1 MFYVLGRWLLFPLL
15 SMLVVPSVSWSQTA
29 PISPTLAGLHQLAW
43 QRHPAYAA
51 QALRQTQYTTNSEL
65 AQSVIAGTPSAS
77 VGYRSDAVSSP
88 SGRSGLREWEMGVNT
103 PLALGARRRFA
114 TETAMLQAQ
123 LYASE
128 IQRTQW
134 ALAGELRDA
143 YWAWQLTHIE
153 HLLLDDEVKRAG
165 VLVADSIRRT
175 KAGETPRVDTLQA
188 QAALNLV
195 QVNLAESLQ
204 KEAQSLSALQRLT
217 GAQSLAQVSESLLS
231 AYQME
236 TERSEQSS
244 AHPWLASLDSQLQLN
259 KTKLQTL
266 LQVKGDPPTL
276 GTGFSRET
284 SNTTAAQT
292 TARVTLSFALGTETR
307 FAPKISEAS
316 AEAIE
321 SEIALLR
328 ATEQLTQDLVV
339 AKTSLDIAQKKMQA
353 ASARAAA
360 SKETAQLF
368 AKAFALGEL
377 EMPARLRAEADRAAA
392 LLAMNRAVIERA
404 AAISKLN
411 QVMGYLP

>member
-1 MFYVLGRWLLFPLL
+1 MFYVLGWRLLFPLL
-15 SMLVVPSVSWSQTA
+15 SMLIVPSLSWSQTA
-29 PISPTLAGLHQLAW
+29 KISPALADLHQLAW

-51 QALRQTQYTTNSEL
+51 QALRQTQYAANSEL
-65 AQSVIAGTPSAS
+65 AQSSIAGVPSAS

-88 SGRSGLREWEMGVNT
+88 SGRSGLREWEMGVST

-123 LYASE
+123 IYASD
-128 IQRTQW
+128 IQKTQW
-134 ALAGELRDA
+134 ALAGELRDV
-143 YWAWQLTHIE
+143 YWAWQLSHIE
-153 HLLLDDEVKRAG
+153 HLLLDDETRRAEA
-165 VLVADSIRRT
+165 LLTDSQRRT

-188 QAALNLV
+188 EAALNLV
-195 QVNLAESLQ
+195 RVNSAESLQ
-204 KEAQSLSALQRLT
+204 REAQALSALQRLT
-217 GAQSLAQVSESLLS
+217 GAQSLVHVSESLLS
-231 AYQME
+231 AYQIE
-236 TERSEQSS
+236 TQRSEQAS
-244 AHPWLASLDSQLQLN
+244 AHPWLASLDSQLQLS
-259 KTKLQTL
+259 KKKLQTL

-307 FAPKISEAS
+307 FVPKISEAS

-328 ATEQLTQDLVV
+328 ATEQLAQDIVV
-339 AKTSLDIAQKKMQA
+339 AKTSLDTAQQKMQA

-360 SKETAQLF
+360 STETAQLF

-377 EMPARLRAEADRAAA
+377 EMPVRLRAEADRASAV
-392 LLAMNRAVIERA
+392 LAVNRAVIERA